1 MKRTLFFWTAAAVLL
16 MVGCATAP
24 AVIEKKDVVAPAV
37 KAEEEAPASPERP
50 PRLFEER
57 ELLLDGVRLLN
68 LPERPEPAKARQVF
82 SSLIRLYPQGRWR
95 PAAEAFILLIDEREA
110 FREASRL
117 DRLQADTVQAEKA
130 RALQENEAL
139 RKTVREW
146 SERFQKET
154 AALIQDKEQLK
165 QDIQRLKALEIELEK
180 RERTLR

>member
-1 MKRTLFFWTAAAVLL
+1 MNRIGFIWTAAVLL
-16 MVGCATAP
+16 MAGCGAAP
-24 AVIEKKDVVAPAV
+24 VVIEKQDVAAPAV
-37 KAEEEAPASPERP
+37 KAMETPAPPERP

-68 LPERPEPAKARQVF
+68 LPDPSRARAVF
-82 SSLIRLYPQGRWR
+82 VSLIGLYPQGRWR
-95 PAAEAFILLIDEREA
+95 PAAEAFIRLLDEQEA
-110 FREASRL
+110 FREARRL

-154 AALIQDKEQLK
+154 AALAQENDQLR

-180 RERTLR
+180 RGRTLR